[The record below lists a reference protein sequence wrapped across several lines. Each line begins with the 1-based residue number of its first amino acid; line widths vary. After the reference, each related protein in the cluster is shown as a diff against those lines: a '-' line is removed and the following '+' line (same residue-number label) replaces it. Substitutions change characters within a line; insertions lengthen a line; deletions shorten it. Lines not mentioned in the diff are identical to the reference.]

1 MSRAAPSGGPAPPS
15 PWRGVD
21 LLERAIG
28 YTRGSLMLVR
38 PELMSA
44 PTPCAAWDLRSLLT
58 HMNDSLASLHEAG
71 SVRRVRLDVP
81 SKDPTDPV
89 QALRARACQLL
100 AEWSAAEESTAG
112 RVDVLVAGRPL
123 TSPVLTS
130 AGALEVTVHGWD
142 VAVAC
147 GTPRPIPEPL
157 AKDLLPL
164 APVLVTERDRLSRFG
179 PALDPPVDATTAE
192 RLLAFLGRSPR

>member
-1 MSRAAPSGGPAPPS
+1 MSRPAPPGGPARPS

-28 YTRGSLMLVR
+28 YTRGCLVLVT

-44 PTPCAAWDLRSLLT
+44 PTPCAAWDLRALLA

-71 SVRRVRLDVP
+71 SVRRVRLDGP
-81 SKDPTDPV
+81 SADGADPV
-89 QALRARACQLL
+89 NALRTRACQLL
-100 AEWSAAEESTAG
+100 ADWSAVEETTST
-112 RVDVLVAGRPL
+112 RRDVLVNGRPL
-123 TSPVLTS
+123 TSSVLTS

-142 VAVAC
+142 VAAAC
-147 GTPRPIPEPL
+147 GARRPIPERL
-157 AKDLLPL
+157 AEDLLRL
-164 APVLVTERDRLSRFG
+164 APALVSDDDRPSRFAL
-179 PALDPPVDATTAE
+179 PLDPPVDASKAE

>member
-1 MSRAAPSGGPAPPS
+1 MGLAGPDVG
-15 PWRGVD
+15 R
-21 LLERAIG
+21 LQRE
-28 YTRGSLMLVR
+28 GSL
-38 PELMSA
+38 
-44 PTPCAAWDLRSLLT
+44 
-58 HMNDSLASLHEAG
+58 NG
-71 SVRRVRLDVP
+71 VRLEDV
-81 SKDPTDPV
+81 SV
-89 QALRARACQLL
+89 LRPGQSFAFVMDTAPCPG
-100 AEWSAAEESTAG
+100 AEELAHG
-112 RVDVLVAGRPL
+112 VDVLVAGRPL